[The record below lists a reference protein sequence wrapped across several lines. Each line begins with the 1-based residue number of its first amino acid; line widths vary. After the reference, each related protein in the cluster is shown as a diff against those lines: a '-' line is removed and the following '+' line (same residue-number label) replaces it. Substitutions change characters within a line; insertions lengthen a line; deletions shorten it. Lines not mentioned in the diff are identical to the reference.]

1 MGTTSEVY
9 DTASAYRAALQER
22 ALVPRGFR
30 FAVTATE
37 FIPAEL
43 GAAAQPLPIKL
54 TAILAPAASRAWAA
68 VLTRNRVTGAPV
80 EIVRGQRGQPVRGL
94 VINNKVANVC
104 AAGGEAAARSVLASV
119 GDALGVPAAELLP
132 ASTGVIGWQLPVAA
146 LAAAAPALAANLG
159 TTSAL
164 AAAEAI
170 MTTDAYAK
178 LRSAT
183 TACGHRVLGIA
194 KGAGMIEPD
203 MGTML
208 AFIVTDAP
216 ATAAELQEELQRAAR
231 SSFNAITV
239 DGDQST
245 SDMAVLLSSA
255 ERAPGAPRVAGLG
268 AAVRQVCTALAGDI
282 VRNGEGT
289 RHVMEIAVTSHLAE
303 ADALAVAKAVG
314 NGPLV
319 KTAVYGN
326 DPNVGRIAGAVGDYL
341 GSRPDLRHLW
351 RARPDHL
358 ARRPAGVRRRRI
370 HPGAGAGARLERLP
384 GVLPLRLQRR
394 LSSARPAGAHR
405 HPDRRR
411 GGPRGGGR
419 AGAAA
424 GTAHRAR
431 AGRRSRLRVCARKC
445 RLPEL
450 SRRRRPRPTNR
461 QPNRQP
467 SRQPSSG
474 ACSTPAS
481 PRWASASS
489 ASTRWCG
496 E

>member
-341 GSRPDLRHLW
+341 GSRPDLRHL
-351 RARPDHL
+351 
-358 ARRPAGVRRRRI
+358 
-370 HPGAGAGARLERLP
+370 GARDLTISLGDRQVFAGGVFTLGPALERDLSDYLASCRCDSSGGFP
-384 GVLPLRLQRR
+384 PHDRLVRIGIR
-394 LSSARPAGAHR
+394 I
-405 HPDRRR
+405 
-411 GGPRGGGR
+411 
-419 AGAAA
+419 AGAAERGA
-424 GTAHRAR
+424 TAERAPER
-431 AGRRSRLRVCARKC
+431 APHTVRALAADLGYEYVRENADYRS
-445 RLPEL
+445 
-450 SRRRRPRPTNR
+450 
-461 QPNRQP
+461 
-467 SRQPSSG
+467 
-474 ACSTPAS
+474 
-481 PRWASASS
+481 
-489 ASTRWCG
+489 
-496 E
+496 

>member
-1 MGTTSEVY
+1 MKNTSEVY
-9 DTASAYRAALQER
+9 ASASAYRAALQQRE
-22 ALVPRGFR
+22 LVPRGFR

-37 FIPAEL
+37 FTPAEL

-80 EIVRGQRGQPVRGL
+80 EIVRGHRGRPVRGVL
-94 VINNKVANVC
+94 INNKVANVC
-104 AAGGEAAARSVLASV
+104 AAGGEAAARSVLASAAA
-119 GDALGVPAAELLP
+119 ALDVPAAELLP

-159 TTSAL
+159 ASAA

-170 MTTDAYAK
+170 MTTDAYPK

-183 TACGHRVLGIA
+183 TPAGHRVLGIA
-194 KGAGMIEPD
+194 KGAGMIEPN

-216 ATAAELQEELQRAAR
+216 ATAEELDEELRRAVR

-255 ERAPGAPRVAGLG
+255 ERAPDAPRVRGLG
-268 AAVRQVCTALAGDI
+268 DAVRQVCAGLAGDI

-289 RHVMEIAVTSHLAE
+289 HHVMEIAVTSRLAHE
-303 ADALAVAKAVG
+303 DALAVAKAVG

-326 DPNVGRIAGAVGDYL
+326 DPNVGRIASAVGDYL
-341 GSRPDLRHLW
+341 GSRPDLRHIG
-351 RARPDHL
+351 ARDL
-358 ARRPAGVRRRRI
+358 TITLGGRQVFAGGAFALGPELERDLSDYLQSCTCDSSGGFPPHDRVVRI
-370 HPGAGAGARLERLP
+370 GIGIDAGAG
-384 GVLPLRLQRR
+384 
-394 LSSARPAGAHR
+394 
-405 HPDRRR
+405 
-411 GGPRGGGR
+411 
-419 AGAAA
+419 
-424 GTAHRAR
+424 
-431 AGRRSRLRVCARKC
+431 
-445 RLPEL
+445 
-450 SRRRRPRPTNR
+450 
-461 QPNRQP
+461 
-467 SRQPSSG
+467 SG
-474 ACSTPAS
+474 AGSGGAPHTVRALAADLGYEYVRENADYRS
-481 PRWASASS
+481 
-489 ASTRWCG
+489 
-496 E
+496 

>member
-9 DTASAYRAALQER
+9 GTASAYRAALQER
-22 ALVPRGFR
+22 ARVPRGFR

-268 AAVRQVCTALAGDI
+268 DAVRQVCTALAADI

-289 RHVMEIAVTSHLAE
+289 RHVMEIAVTSHLAQ

-341 GSRPDLRHLW
+341 GSRPDLRHL
-351 RARPDHL
+351 
-358 ARRPAGVRRRRI
+358 
-370 HPGAGAGARLERLP
+370 GARDLTISLGDRQVFAGGVFTLGPALERDLSDYLASCRCDSSGGFP
-384 GVLPLRLQRR
+384 PHDRLVRIGIR
-394 LSSARPAGAHR
+394 I
-405 HPDRRR
+405 
-411 GGPRGGGR
+411 
-419 AGAAA
+419 AGAADPGA
-424 GTAHRAR
+424 AAERAPQR
-431 AGRRSRLRVCARKC
+431 APHTVRALAADLGYEYVRENADYRS
-445 RLPEL
+445 
-450 SRRRRPRPTNR
+450 
-461 QPNRQP
+461 
-467 SRQPSSG
+467 
-474 ACSTPAS
+474 
-481 PRWASASS
+481 
-489 ASTRWCG
+489 
-496 E
+496 

>member
-9 DTASAYRAALQER
+9 GTASAYRAALQER

-80 EIVRGQRGQPVRGL
+80 EIVRGQRGRPVRGM

-104 AAGGEAAARSVLASV
+104 AAGGEAAARSVLASA
-119 GDALGVPAAELLP
+119 GDALGVPGAELLP

-183 TACGHRVLGIA
+183 TASGHRVLGIA

-216 ATAAELQEELQRAAR
+216 ATADELQEELQHAAR

-326 DPNVGRIAGAVGDYL
+326 DPNVGRIAGAVGDCL
-341 GSRPDLRHLW
+341 GSRPDLRHL
-351 RARPDHL
+351 
-358 ARRPAGVRRRRI
+358 
-370 HPGAGAGARLERLP
+370 GARDLTISLGDRQVFAGGVFTLGPALERDLSDYLASCRCDCSGGFP
-384 GVLPLRLQRR
+384 PHDRLVRIGIR
-394 LSSARPAGAHR
+394 I
-405 HPDRRR
+405 
-411 GGPRGGGR
+411 
-419 AGAAA
+419 AGAAERGA
-424 GTAHRAR
+424 TAERAPER
-431 AGRRSRLRVCARKC
+431 ASHTVRALAADLGYEYVRENADYRS
-445 RLPEL
+445 
-450 SRRRRPRPTNR
+450 
-461 QPNRQP
+461 
-467 SRQPSSG
+467 
-474 ACSTPAS
+474 
-481 PRWASASS
+481 
-489 ASTRWCG
+489 
-496 E
+496 

>member
-341 GSRPDLRHLW
+341 GSRPDLRHL
-351 RARPDHL
+351 
-358 ARRPAGVRRRRI
+358 
-370 HPGAGAGARLERLP
+370 GARDLTISLGDRQVFAGGVFTLGPALERD
-384 GVLPLRLQRR
+384 
-394 LSSARPAGAHR
+394 LSDYLASCRCDSSGGFPPH
-405 HPDRRR
+405 DRVVRIGIR
-411 GGPRGGGR
+411 I
-419 AGAAA
+419 AGAADPGA
-424 GTAHRAR
+424 AAERAPQR
-431 AGRRSRLRVCARKC
+431 APHTVRALAADLGYEYVRENADYRS
-445 RLPEL
+445 
-450 SRRRRPRPTNR
+450 
-461 QPNRQP
+461 
-467 SRQPSSG
+467 
-474 ACSTPAS
+474 
-481 PRWASASS
+481 
-489 ASTRWCG
+489 
-496 E
+496 

>member
-1 MGTTSEVY
+1 MRNTSEVY
-9 DTASAYRAALQER
+9 SCAGAYRAALQER

-43 GAAAQPLPIKL
+43 GEQAQPLPIKL

-80 EIVRGQRGQPVRGL
+80 EVVRGHRGRPVRGV

-119 GDALGVPAAELLP
+119 GDAFGVPAAELLP

-159 TTSAL
+159 ATTA
-164 AAAEAI
+164 AEAAEAI
-170 MTTDAYAK
+170 MTTDAYPK
-178 LRSAT
+178 LRSAAT
-183 TACGHRVLGIA
+183 PSGHSVLGIA

-216 ATAAELQEELQRAAR
+216 ATADELQAELRGAAR
-231 SSFNAITV
+231 ASFNAITV

-245 SDMAVLLSSA
+245 SDMVVLLSSR
-255 ERAPGAPRVAGLG
+255 EREPDAAPVAGLG
-268 AAVRQVCTALAGDI
+268 AAVREVCAGLAGDI

-289 RHVMEIAVTSHLAE
+289 RHVMEIAVTSRLPE

-326 DPNVGRIAGAVGDYL
+326 DPNVGRIAGAVGDCL
-341 GSRPDLRHLW
+341 GSRPDLRH
-351 RARPDHL
+351 
-358 ARRPAGVRRRRI
+358 I
-370 HPGAGAGARLERLP
+370 GARDLTISLGDRQVFAGGVFTLGPASERDLSDYLESCTCDTSGGFPPHDRVVRI
-384 GVLPLRLQRR
+384 GIRI
-394 LSSARPAGAHR
+394 GGGT
-405 HPDRRR
+405 PDRE
-411 GGPRGGGR
+411 PHTVR
-419 AGAAA
+419 ALAADLGYEYVRENA
-424 GTAHRAR
+424 DY
-431 AGRRSRLRVCARKC
+431 RS
-445 RLPEL
+445 
-450 SRRRRPRPTNR
+450 
-461 QPNRQP
+461 
-467 SRQPSSG
+467 
-474 ACSTPAS
+474 
-481 PRWASASS
+481 
-489 ASTRWCG
+489 
-496 E
+496 

>member
-80 EIVRGQRGQPVRGL
+80 EIVRGQRGRPVRGL

-268 AAVRQVCTALAGDI
+268 AAVRQVCTALAADI

-341 GSRPDLRHLW
+341 GSRPDLRHL
-351 RARPDHL
+351 
-358 ARRPAGVRRRRI
+358 
-370 HPGAGAGARLERLP
+370 GARDLTISLGDRQVFAGGVFTLGPALERD
-384 GVLPLRLQRR
+384 
-394 LSSARPAGAHR
+394 LSDYLASCRCDSSGGFPPH
-405 HPDRRR
+405 DRVVRIGIR
-411 GGPRGGGR
+411 I
-419 AGAAA
+419 AGAADPGA
-424 GTAHRAR
+424 AAERAPQRDPHTVR
-431 AGRRSRLRVCARKC
+431 ALAADLGYEYVRENADYRS
-445 RLPEL
+445 
-450 SRRRRPRPTNR
+450 
-461 QPNRQP
+461 
-467 SRQPSSG
+467 
-474 ACSTPAS
+474 
-481 PRWASASS
+481 
-489 ASTRWCG
+489 
-496 E
+496 

>member
-1 MGTTSEVY
+1 M
-9 DTASAYRAALQER
+9 
-22 ALVPRGFR
+22 
-30 FAVTATE
+30 
-37 FIPAEL
+37 
-43 GAAAQPLPIKL
+43 
-54 TAILAPAASRAWAA
+54 
-68 VLTRNRVTGAPV
+68 LTRNRVTGAPV

-216 ATAAELQEELQRAAR
+216 ATADELQEELQHAAR

-341 GSRPDLRHLW
+341 GSRPDLRHL
-351 RARPDHL
+351 
-358 ARRPAGVRRRRI
+358 
-370 HPGAGAGARLERLP
+370 GARDLTISLGDRQVFAGGVFTLGPALERDLSDYLASCRCDSSGGFP
-384 GVLPLRLQRR
+384 PHDRLVRIGIR
-394 LSSARPAGAHR
+394 I
-405 HPDRRR
+405 
-411 GGPRGGGR
+411 
-419 AGAAA
+419 AGAAERGA
-424 GTAHRAR
+424 TAERAPER
-431 AGRRSRLRVCARKC
+431 APHTVRALAADLGYEYVRENADYRS
-445 RLPEL
+445 
-450 SRRRRPRPTNR
+450 
-461 QPNRQP
+461 
-467 SRQPSSG
+467 
-474 ACSTPAS
+474 
-481 PRWASASS
+481 
-489 ASTRWCG
+489 
-496 E
+496 

>member
-54 TAILAPAASRAWAA
+54 TAIMAPAASRAWAA

-80 EIVRGQRGQPVRGL
+80 EIVRGQRGRPVRGL

-303 ADALAVAKAVG
+303 TDALAVAKAVG

-341 GSRPDLRHLW
+341 GSRPDLRHL
-351 RARPDHL
+351 
-358 ARRPAGVRRRRI
+358 
-370 HPGAGAGARLERLP
+370 GARDLTISLGDRQVFAGGVFTLGPALERD
-384 GVLPLRLQRR
+384 
-394 LSSARPAGAHR
+394 LSDYLASCRCDSSGGFPPH
-405 HPDRRR
+405 DRVVRIGIR
-411 GGPRGGGR
+411 I
-419 AGAAA
+419 AGAADPGA
-424 GTAHRAR
+424 AAERAPQR
-431 AGRRSRLRVCARKC
+431 APHTVRALAADLGYEYVRENADYRS
-445 RLPEL
+445 
-450 SRRRRPRPTNR
+450 
-461 QPNRQP
+461 
-467 SRQPSSG
+467 
-474 ACSTPAS
+474 
-481 PRWASASS
+481 
-489 ASTRWCG
+489 
-496 E
+496 

>member
-341 GSRPDLRHLW
+341 GSRPDLRHL
-351 RARPDHL
+351 
-358 ARRPAGVRRRRI
+358 
-370 HPGAGAGARLERLP
+370 GARDLTISLGDRQVFAGGVFTLGPALERDLSDYLASCRCDSSGGFP
-384 GVLPLRLQRR
+384 PHDRLVRIGIR
-394 LSSARPAGAHR
+394 I
-405 HPDRRR
+405 
-411 GGPRGGGR
+411 
-419 AGAAA
+419 AGAADPGA
-424 GTAHRAR
+424 AAERAPQR
-431 AGRRSRLRVCARKC
+431 APHTVRALAADLGYEYVRENADYRS
-445 RLPEL
+445 
-450 SRRRRPRPTNR
+450 
-461 QPNRQP
+461 
-467 SRQPSSG
+467 
-474 ACSTPAS
+474 
-481 PRWASASS
+481 
-489 ASTRWCG
+489 
-496 E
+496 

>member
-9 DTASAYRAALQER
+9 GTASAYRAALQER

-80 EIVRGQRGQPVRGL
+80 EIVRGQRGRPVRGL

-183 TACGHRVLGIA
+183 TARGHRVLGIA

-341 GSRPDLRHLW
+341 GSRPDLRHL
-351 RARPDHL
+351 
-358 ARRPAGVRRRRI
+358 
-370 HPGAGAGARLERLP
+370 GARDLTISLGDRQVFAGGVFTLGPALERDLSDYLASCRCDSSGGFP
-384 GVLPLRLQRR
+384 PHDRLVRIGIR
-394 LSSARPAGAHR
+394 I
-405 HPDRRR
+405 
-411 GGPRGGGR
+411 
-419 AGAAA
+419 AGAADPGA
-424 GTAHRAR
+424 AAERAPQRTPHTVR
-431 AGRRSRLRVCARKC
+431 ALAADLGYEYVRENADYRS
-445 RLPEL
+445 
-450 SRRRRPRPTNR
+450 
-461 QPNRQP
+461 
-467 SRQPSSG
+467 
-474 ACSTPAS
+474 
-481 PRWASASS
+481 
-489 ASTRWCG
+489 
-496 E
+496 

>member
-104 AAGGEAAARSVLASV
+104 AAGGEAAARSVLASA
-119 GDALGVPAAELLP
+119 GDALGVPGAELLP

-183 TACGHRVLGIA
+183 TASGHRVLGIA

-216 ATAAELQEELQRAAR
+216 ATADELQEELQHAAR

-289 RHVMEIAVTSHLAE
+289 RHVMEIAVSSRLA
-303 ADALAVAKAVG
+303 G
-314 NGPLV
+314 S
-319 KTAVYGN
+319 
-326 DPNVGRIAGAVGDYL
+326 GRAGGGQGGRQRAAGEDRGVRQRPQRGAHRRRRWRL
-341 GSRPDLRHLW
+341 PGQPARSASSR

-358 ARRPAGVRRRRI
+358 ARRPARC
-370 HPGAGAGARLERLP
+370 
-384 GVLPLRLQRR
+384 
-394 LSSARPAGAHR
+394 SPAGYS
-405 HPDRRR
+405 PW
-411 GGPRGGGR
+411 
-419 AGAAA
+419 
-424 GTAHRAR
+424 
-431 AGRRSRLRVCARKC
+431 GRR
-445 RLPEL
+445 
-450 SRRRRPRPTNR
+450 
-461 QPNRQP
+461 
-467 SRQPSSG
+467 
-474 ACSTPAS
+474 
-481 PRWASASS
+481 WSAI
-489 ASTRWCG
+489 
-496 E
+496 

>member
-80 EIVRGQRGQPVRGL
+80 EIVRGQRGRPVRGL

-341 GSRPDLRHLW
+341 GSRPDLRHL
-351 RARPDHL
+351 
-358 ARRPAGVRRRRI
+358 
-370 HPGAGAGARLERLP
+370 GARDLTISLGDRQVFAGGVFTLGPALERDLSDYLASCRCDSSGGFP
-384 GVLPLRLQRR
+384 PHDRLVRIGIR
-394 LSSARPAGAHR
+394 I
-405 HPDRRR
+405 
-411 GGPRGGGR
+411 
-419 AGAAA
+419 AGAADPGA
-424 GTAHRAR
+424 AAERAPQR
-431 AGRRSRLRVCARKC
+431 APHTVRALAADLGYEYVRENADYRS
-445 RLPEL
+445 
-450 SRRRRPRPTNR
+450 
-461 QPNRQP
+461 
-467 SRQPSSG
+467 
-474 ACSTPAS
+474 
-481 PRWASASS
+481 
-489 ASTRWCG
+489 
-496 E
+496 